1 MVQFIVERYTSI
13 TWVDGLYQVVANDL
27 AQMSMHAAN
36 ESAGVHDHGY
46 RARAM
51 REYHETEIDEVCD
64 GIIRMR

>member
-1 MVQFIVERYTSI
+1 M
-13 TWVDGLYQVVANDL
+13 VANDL

-46 RARAM
+46 GARAM
-51 REYHETEIDEVCD
+51 RADRETEIDVVCD